1 MEATK
6 KLEAV
11 TEEELLEL
19 KVALTKKLEA
29 KDYGSLQSILKNV
42 EQKQISYSLLKSTKI
57 GKTLSDLKDL
67 QSPDS

>member
-29 KDYGSLQSILKNV
+29 KDYGSL
-42 EQKQISYSLLKSTKI
+42 
-57 GKTLSDLKDL
+57 
-67 QSPDS
+67 